1 MKIAPHIESYGIW
14 AERRDI
20 MKWFKHYSTAR
31 NDEKISRLEDKAGL
45 EAYGFYF
52 KMLEVVAEAIDETD
66 KHDVTYSIT
75 RWGRQLN
82 VSTKKFLFLLQC
94 CSDVGLMFVQ
104 RDADDVT
111 VKIPNLLKIRDNHTK
126 NLQAKS
132 KQDKEEDKE
141 VEQKQIININC
152 PHQEIVDLY
161 HKNLPMLPKVKLWTS
176 KRANTLKLRWS
187 EDKSRQSLEF
197 WDNLFTN
204 IAKSDFLTGKTSQWR
219 ADLEWIINPSN
230 LVKILEGK
238 YDNRDVTPSVK
249 HDASSWRHDDA
260 SILKK
265 AASLGVYTSGKSRFE
280 IVAAI
285 DKKEGRI

>member
-1 MKIAPHIESYGIW
+1 
-14 AERRDI
+14 

-197 WDNLFTN
+197 WDNLFTS

-238 YDNRDVTPSVK
+238 YDNRDLTPSVK
-249 HDASSWRHDDA
+249 HDASSWRNDDA